1 MNVRWLQYKDED
13 GVDQLRLV
21 TAGGYD
27 RSLMQWKVKKLT
39 PPKID
44 DEVSEGPGSNV
55 QPAPLASAHGGAH
68 APPLCQDIRE
78 NEGLLMEAKKAWYFK
93 YTGGEWN
100 GDDAMYEKYEN
111 IYNGLVGPNA
121 PGAQEAL
128 EAKSKATEL
137 EDKSGGGGGSDLKSA
152 SAVELQGKIKKQEA
166 ELAKQQKMIEDL
178 QAKLKAKG

>member
-1 MNVRWLQYKDED
+1 
-13 GVDQLRLV
+13 
-21 TAGGYD
+21 
-27 RSLMQWKVKKLT
+27 
-39 PPKID
+39 
-44 DEVSEGPGSNV
+44 
-55 QPAPLASAHGGAH
+55 
-68 APPLCQDIRE
+68 
-78 NEGLLMEAKKAWYFK
+78 MEAKKAWYFK